1 MQDATS
7 LAKKILEIGKTQL
20 LLKLRFLN
28 HALWKLELVEI
39 EEEMIST
46 DGNMLYY
53 QPYFILKQ
61 YREDQ
66 NTAMRIW
73 LHSLMHCLFLH
84 MFVEGVDSSLWDLA
98 CDIAVEGMIKDLR
111 LDDYQSI
118 DQRLREQELKKF
130 ATLVKPLTAE
140 KIYRYLKD
148 DPPTET
154 LIKEWQILFA
164 FDDHKIWY
172 SKNKG
177 GISSKKKSF
186 RKNEEVEKSD
196 EGEGGTQETFDS
208 RSVWKHISQQIET
221 ELQTF
226 SKQQGK
232 KSGEFVKALKELHR
246 EHVDYRAFLS
256 KFASRSE
263 VMKTSLDEFDYIFYT
278 YGLEL
283 YKDMPLIE
291 PLEYREDKKIRDF
304 VIVIDTSGS
313 VQGDM
318 IQMFL
323 QKTFTILKQQE
334 TFDKTFHLHIIQ
346 CDSQVKRD
354 DVITNQNEFDYYIN
368 NIQLHGFGGT
378 DFRPAF
384 EYVNELNHSGV
395 FHDLK
400 GLLYFTDGIGIYPK
414 KIPDYLTTFVFVDS
428 ESIMYAK
435 VPNWAIQIL
444 LEKEDLEVIQ

>member
-1 MQDATS
+1 MKGAAS
-7 LAKKILEIGKTQL
+7 LAKEILDVGKTQL
-20 LLKLRFLN
+20 LLKLKFLN

-39 EEEMIST
+39 EEDMITT
-46 DGNMLYY
+46 DGNILYY
-53 QPYFILKQ
+53 DPYFILKQ

-66 NTAMRIW
+66 TTSLRIW

-84 MFVEGVDSSLWDLA
+84 MYVEAVDISLWDLA
-98 CDIAVEGMIKDLR
+98 CDIAVEAMIADLC
-111 LDDYQSI
+111 LDDYHSV
-118 DQRLREQELKKF
+118 DQRLREQELAKF
-130 ATLVKPLTAE
+130 STLIKPLTAE
-140 KIYRYLKD
+140 KIYRYFKD
-148 DPPTET
+148 DPPQES
-154 LIKEWQILFA
+154 LMNGWKILFS

-172 SKNKG
+172 SHNND
-177 GISSKKKSF
+177 GIASRKKSI
-186 RKNEEVEKSD
+186 RKNEELED
-196 EGEGGTQETFDS
+196 PFEGDGGMQDTYDS
-208 RSVWKHISQQIET
+208 RSVWKDISQQIET

-278 YGLEL
+278 YGLKL
-283 YKDMPLIE
+283 YRDMPLIE

-334 TFDKTFHLHIIQ
+334 TFDNTFHIHIIQ
-346 CDSQVKRD
+346 CDSMVKRD
-354 DVITNQNEFDYYIN
+354 DVIRNQAEFDHYLQN
-368 NIQLHGFGGT
+368 VQLYGFGGT

-384 EYVNELNHSGV
+384 DYVDELIQTGV
-395 FHDLK
+395 FRDLK
-400 GLLYFTDGIGIYPK
+400 GLLYFTDGIGVYPQ
-414 KIPDYLTTFVFVDS
+414 KIPEYLTAFVFVDR
-428 ESIMYAK
+428 ESMIYAK
-435 VPNWAIQIL
+435 VPSWAIQIL